1 MPYRCRKRIGQR
13 LNATEMLPAN
23 MRTYLLST
31 QAIAAR
37 SARRGAVVPLVAIM
51 LPVIVVLASFA
62 VNLSYIELTRTELRI
77 SADAATRA
85 AGRTLINTND
95 VGLARAAARQAA
107 TRNQVAGAA
116 LQLADADIEFGLSQR
131 TSLANRYSFTAGGS
145 HPNAVRITARRNSGS
160 LSGAVSVIMPSSG
173 ATASFNT
180 AQSAISSRVEL
191 DVALVLDRSGSMVYG
206 DSEHSYNMAVAGL
219 PPASA
224 ERDWEFCDPAPAG
237 SRWRDLLAGVGV
249 FNTVLNQSFSEE
261 HVTLITYASSAKVDL
276 DLTGDYT
283 AILNAM
289 DPYTQSL
296 CAGATNVGDGIDTAI
311 NALFQ
316 KPYSREWA
324 AKVIVVLTDGKH
336 NTGSNPEYAAAYAAN
351 AGITVY
357 TITFSSE
364 ADQSKMAKVAA
375 AGKGEHFHA
384 ADAQALQQAFIDIAR
399 SLPTLLTD

>member
-1 MPYRCRKRIGQR
+1 
-13 LNATEMLPAN
+13 MLDN
-23 MRTYLLST
+23 SLLSQVRAT
-31 QAIAAR
+31 PVSRDGAI
-37 SARRGAVVPLVAIM
+37 VPMVAIM
-51 LPVIVVLASFA
+51 LPIIIILASFA

-95 VGLARAAARQAA
+95 LDLARAAARQAA

-116 LQLADADIEFGLSQR
+116 LQLADADIEFGLSER
-131 TSLANRYSFTAGGS
+131 TSVSNRYSFIPAS
-145 HPNAVRITARRNSGS
+145 SNPNAVRITARRNSGS
-160 LSGAVSVIMPSSG
+160 LSGAVSMIMPSSG
-173 ATASFNT
+173 ATGSFDT

-206 DSEHSYNMAVAGL
+206 DTEHSYNMAVAGL

-224 ERDWEFCDPAPAG
+224 PTDWEFCDPAPPG
-237 SRWRDLLAGVGV
+237 SRWRDLLTGVGV
-249 FNTVLNQSFSEE
+249 FNKVLNNSYSEE
-261 HVTLITYASSAKVDL
+261 HVTLVTYASSAKVDL
-276 DLTGDYT
+276 DLTSDYN
-283 AILNAM
+283 AILDAM

-296 CAGATNVGDGIDTAI
+296 CSGATNIGDGINTAM

-316 KPYSREWA
+316 APYSREWA

-336 NTGSNPEYAAAYAAN
+336 NAGSKPEIAASHAAN

-364 ADQSKMAKVAA
+364 ADQSKMAAVAA
-375 AGKGEHFHA
+375 AGSGEHFHA
-384 ADAQALQQAFIDIAR
+384 ANATDLQQAFKDIAR